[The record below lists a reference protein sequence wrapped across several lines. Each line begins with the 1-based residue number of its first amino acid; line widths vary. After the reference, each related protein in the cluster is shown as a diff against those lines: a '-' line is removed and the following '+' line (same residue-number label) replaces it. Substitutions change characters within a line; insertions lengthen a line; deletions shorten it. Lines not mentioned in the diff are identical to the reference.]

1 MTSFPT
7 RTDSQEM
14 KTQGVCLD
22 WTKGG
27 MLKLDYFPEVEN
39 MVEWVMLTRCKML
52 EFTNTLSRE
61 CTGLPVTCTSCAEQ
75 RRPVLVNSTCAL
87 CAVSV
92 AADHRHNVT
101 TAEAAVP

>member
-7 RTDSQEM
+7 RSDSQEM

-61 CTGLPVTCTSCAEQ
+61 CTGYTSYVYHLCRTKTTCFGEPNMC
-75 RRPVLVNSTCAL
+75 
-87 CAVSV
+87 SV
-92 AADHRHNVT
+92 CC
-101 TAEAAVP
+101 